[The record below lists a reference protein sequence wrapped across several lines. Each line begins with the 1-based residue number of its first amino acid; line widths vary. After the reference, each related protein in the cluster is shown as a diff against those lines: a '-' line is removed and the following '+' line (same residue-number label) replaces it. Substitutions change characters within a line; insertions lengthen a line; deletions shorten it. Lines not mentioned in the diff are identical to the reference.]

1 MAHGTQKM
9 TLNQWFLLLLG
20 TIGFGVSGFRQY
32 QQQAWAELAA
42 MFLAWLLLVYL
53 IRRHRA
59 SATAVLGQDL
69 VSLQERLV
77 ITDETLR
84 IDDEV
89 WSLETVKEVEL
100 GIIDQK
106 RAYVYFTFIQT
117 TDGLVAPKVVRKF
130 LFPYAD
136 FDSIKQ
142 QLMDGIP
149 NARWLLP

>member
-1 MAHGTQKM
+1 MADGTQKM

-32 QQQAWAELAA
+32 QQQAWAEVAA

-59 SATAVLGQDL
+59 NATAVLGQDL
-69 VSLQERLV
+69 VSLQPRLS
-77 ITDETLR
+77 ITENTLR

-89 WSLETVKEVEL
+89 WPLETVREVEM

-117 TDGLVAPKVVRKF
+117 NDGLDSAKVVRKY

-136 FDSIKQ
+136 FDSIKP

-149 NARWLLP
+149 HARWLLP

>member
-1 MAHGTQKM
+1 MADGTQKM

-20 TIGFGVSGFRQY
+20 TIGFGLSGFRQY
-32 QQQAWAELAA
+32 QQQAWAEVAA

-53 IRRHRA
+53 IRRHR
-59 SATAVLGQDL
+59 SNATAVLGQDL
-69 VSLQERLV
+69 VSLQQRLS
-77 ITDETLR
+77 ISGDTLQ

-89 WSLETVKEVEL
+89 WPLETVKEVEMA
-100 GIIDQK
+100 IIDQK

-117 TDGLVAPKVVRKF
+117 TDGLDMPKVVRKF

-136 FDSIKQ
+136 YDSLKL

-149 NARWLLP
+149 NAKWLLP